1 MDRSLDED
9 KQLQNDLEV
18 TAAVEAAPEEH
29 RGQAAVLAN
38 LNTLGRGDSSLLAQ
52 RLKDFPELRDQILEW
67 AMAHLGNDT
76 VSRALA
82 ELDGSD
88 AKEAAQAQQEDTFV
102 QEQMEVM
109 AEEKSDEE
117 FVAFQMGV
125 MAEEKAQTDDNS
137 FVEQQLEEMTQQKS
151 DEEFV
156 AFQMGEMAKQAEDD
170 QFVKDQLQQ
179 MEEQKSDEEFVA
191 GQMAVMEQ
199 QADDKTFV
207 DGQIEEMAKQ
217 QSDEEFVAYEI
228 AKMEAEQQ
236 ERHQGQTEEPS
247 KEPEQLAPEQ
257 QQLVEEVAAIPD
269 QAPELVGIAL
279 AENPELREPILEQAA
294 AEQGTE
300 VVAEAVAIESE
311 EKQAEPEAEQAA
323 PQVEEQKAA
332 EPVIEEQTQQPAST
346 EEAWVS
352 GARSYN
358 ERHAEL
364 VAMFNEAT
372 DYQYV
377 LPDGTISPEV
387 IVAWQQANDIAVDGR
402 IGPETVAAAK
412 NGARKVTLTEAAQA
426 PVVEE
431 QVEEEIEE

>member
-18 TAAVEAAPEEH
+18 TAAVEAAPEEN

-38 LNTLGRGDSSLLAQ
+38 LHTLGRGDSSLLAQ

-76 VSRALA
+76 VNRALA
-82 ELDGSD
+82 ELDGGD
-88 AKEAAQAQQEDTFV
+88 AKEVAQATTDDTFV

-125 MAEEKAQTDDNS
+125 MSEEKAQADDNS
-137 FVEQQLEEMTQQKS
+137 FVEQQLEEMTKQKS

-179 MEEQKSDEEFVA
+179 MEQQKSDEEFVA

-199 QADDKTFV
+199 QADDNTFV
-207 DGQIEEMAKQ
+207 EGQIEEMAKQ

-228 AKMEAEQQ
+228 AKMEADQQ
-236 ERHQGQTEEPS
+236 ERGQSEPAEEA
-247 KEPEQLAPEQ
+247 KDVETIAPEQ
-257 QQLVEEVAAIPD
+257 QQMVEQVAAIPE
-269 QAPELVGIAL
+269 QAPELIGTAL
-279 AENPELREPILEQAA
+279 AENPELREPLIEQVA

-300 VVAEAVAIESE
+300 VVAEAVEIETE
-311 EKQAEPEAEQAA
+311 EKQAEVAQEPEAPQAEQ
-323 PQVEEQKAA
+323 EIAA
-332 EPVIEEQTQQPAST
+332 EPVIEEEAKGQEST

-352 GARSYN
+352 GARRYN

-372 DYQYV
+372 DNRYAG
-377 LPDGTISPEV
+377 PDGSVSPEV
-387 IVAWQQANDIAVDGR
+387 IVAWQQANNIAVDGR

-412 NGARKVTLTEAAQA
+412 DGARKIPLAEAIQA

-431 QVEEEIEE
+431 QVEEQAEE